1 MLKIF
6 DLFCQIYMTIVIILI
21 VIIAGI
27 IMFPVIILE
36 LLLGEK

>member
-1 MLKIF
+1 MKIF
-6 DLFCQIYMTIVIILI
+6 EWFCRIYIAIAIVLT

-36 LLLGEK
+36 FLLGGK

>member
-6 DLFCQIYMTIVIILI
+6 SWFCRIYMTIVIILV

-27 IMFPVIILE
+27 VMFPVIILE